1 MTNEFLI
8 RRKIIELENHVEWM
22 RKNLGESNSLKKR
35 LIEISKLRAELAKN
49 AKLTVVHSE

>member
-1 MTNEFLI
+1 MTDEFLI
-8 RRKIIELENHVEWM
+8 RRKIIELENHVKWM

-49 AKLTVVHSE
+49 AKLTIVQSE